1 MLTQAPLRRC
11 VVILCFGAAG
21 LLIAAEW
28 QMLRSQF
35 VATSLQPSGILRLQS
50 VLEKSPIAA
59 MVRQTRLVIRLNT
72 RQLEL
77 YEGDRRVQTFPVA
90 IGQDEWETP
99 VGHFVVMDMRRDP
112 VWQHPITG
120 EAIGSGDQNP
130 LGSRWIGFATQGEYH
145 IGIHGTYED
154 ELIGQAVSHGCVRMR
169 NADIQLLF
177 DQLNIGT
184 PITVSPQ

>member
-77 YEGDRRVQTFPVA
+77 YEGDRLVQTFPVA

-120 EAIGSGDQNP
+120 EAIGPGDQNP

-169 NADIQLLF
+169 NADIQPLF